1 MKNLMINKILKWS
14 SVIKL
19 TILKQ
24 RNNITYLCGLSGVS
38 SDVNKSVLF
47 YVVHRKPLGCTCVL
61 NHQIIFKFWNYLFL
75 SENYYSIFSEI
86 YRCLNGI
93 NFRNLTKH
101 FSYQHIFQ
109 RSNISWFPVENFDIL
124 KRFRISRF
132 FSKVYRKLSFLD

>member
-1 MKNLMINKILKWS
+1 MYKLWKIWWLIKILKWS

-24 RNNITYLCGLSGVS
+24 RNNITYLCALSGVS

-132 FSKVYRKLSFLD
+132 FFKSLS

>member
-1 MKNLMINKILKWS
+1 MIECYQVNDSQTTQQHLY
-14 SVIKL
+14 
-19 TILKQ
+19 
-24 RNNITYLCGLSGVS
+24 TYLCGLSGVS

-132 FSKVYRKLSFLD
+132 FSKVYRKLSFWD